1 MAPHHGL
8 ESAWPEAL
16 LDTLDDAGRGV
27 SLSIISEKSNP
38 GKNDG
43 KVDARY
49 SSEDHVKEYDVWN
62 DANKCKTRRSVTTR
76 SDGNI
81 LVAIPQT
88 GRPTVVISKNVD
100 WLLSEAP
107 KAIIGGKFKRA
118 MVAN

>member
-1 MAPHHGL
+1 MTPHHGL

-16 LDTLDDAGRGV
+16 LGLLDDEGRGV

-38 GKNDG
+38 GENDG
-43 KVDARY
+43 EVDGRY
-49 SSEDHVKEYDVWN
+49 SSKDYVKGYDVWN
-62 DANKCKTRRSVTTR
+62 DANKCKKRRSVTTR

-88 GRPTVVISKNVD
+88 GRPTVVISKDID

-107 KAIIGGKFKRA
+107 KDIVAGKFKTA
-118 MVAN
+118 MVAY